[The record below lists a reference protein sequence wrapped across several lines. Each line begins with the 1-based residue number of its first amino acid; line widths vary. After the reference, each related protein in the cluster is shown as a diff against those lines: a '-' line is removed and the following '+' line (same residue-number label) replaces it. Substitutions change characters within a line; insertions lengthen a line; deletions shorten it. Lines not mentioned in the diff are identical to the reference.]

1 MLSNTKNNLFTV
13 VNSEESAIVSGGA
26 TALTFNWD
34 DYFFVIGAGYVTG
47 NPGLTANELDAAWE
61 QALGIR

>member
-26 TALTFNWD
+26 TALTFNLD
-34 DYFFVIGAGYVTG
+34 DYIFLVGAGQLYG

-61 QALGIR
+61 QALGIK